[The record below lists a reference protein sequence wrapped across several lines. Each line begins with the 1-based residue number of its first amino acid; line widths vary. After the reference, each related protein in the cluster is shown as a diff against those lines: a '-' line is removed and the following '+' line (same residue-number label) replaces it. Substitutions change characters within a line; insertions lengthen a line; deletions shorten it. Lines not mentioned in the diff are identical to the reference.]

1 MAFKKKLY
9 RYRPKPEPPIETQRT
24 KKRLKPEP
32 CDPTSLERGVRQLLA
47 DKISGNMVGL
57 WLLVPE
63 HLRLGTWQLV
73 CGWTGQPGE
82 RIEPRIALQLIHE
95 AALCVAGVR
104 EKRTLSQKGF
114 ELLNGLPFVVADL
127 PVHQLLGARSVA
139 DAQRLQVA
147 LGLLRRASGH
157 YQGTLLGIDP
167 HRIRSYSKRQMRRHR
182 KDDASSP
189 TKVAQTFFV
198 LDADTAQP
206 VCFTTGTSARTVSQ
220 ATPALLALARA
231 ILQPE
236 TSGVLVLADAEHFT
250 QELLNEVHQNTQFDL
265 LVPMPMHPA
274 VRKQLALL
282 PPECFMRRWAGFA
295 TAKLPFQLPNAHT
308 HPFVQFV
315 QRLGEHPDDWTFKA
329 FLATADYNEADALTR
344 DYPKRWHIE
353 EFFNANQAL
362 GWNRAGTHNLNIRY
376 GHMTMALLAQTVIH
390 QLRSRLG
397 EPASTWEAS
406 HLAHDFFLGLDGDVR
421 VAHHTIIVTYY
432 NAPNVE
438 HLREHYEYL
447 PEKLR
452 AEHVDPRI
460 PWLYDF
466 ELDFRFR

>member
-1 MAFKKKLY
+1 MACKKKLY
-9 RYRPKPEPPIETQRT
+9 RYRPKPDPPIATQRT
-24 KKRLKPEP
+24 KKRLQPEP
-32 CDPTSLERGVRQLLA
+32 CDPTSLERGGRQLLA

-57 WLLVPE
+57 WLLIPE

-82 RIEPRIALQLIHE
+82 RIEPRIALQLLHE

-104 EKRTLSQKGF
+104 AQRTLSQKGV
-114 ELLNGLPFVVADL
+114 ELLNGLPSVVADL
-127 PVHQLLGARSVA
+127 PVHQRLGARSVA

-157 YQGTLLGIDP
+157 YQGTLLVIDP
-167 HRIRSYSKRQMRRHR
+167 PRIRSYSKRQMRRHR
-182 KDDASSP
+182 KDNASSP

-220 ATPALLALARA
+220 ATPALLDLARA
-231 ILQPE
+231 ILQPDK
-236 TSGVLVLADAEHFT
+236 TGVLVLADAEHFT
-250 QELLNEVHQNTQFDL
+250 QDLLAQVHQNTQFDL
-265 LVPMPMHPA
+265 LVPMPMQPT
-274 VRKQLALL
+274 VRKQLALV
-282 PPECFMRRWAGFA
+282 PPECFIRHWAGFA
-295 TAKLPFQLPNAHT
+295 TAQLPFQLPNAQT
-308 HPFVQFV
+308 QPFFQFV
-315 QRLGEHPDDWTFKA
+315 QRLGEPPADWTFKA
-329 FLATADYNEADALTR
+329 FLATADSNEADALTR

-362 GWNRAGTHNLNIRY
+362 GWHRAGTHNLNIRY
-376 GHMTMALLAQTVIH
+376 GHRTMALLAQTVIH
-390 QLRSRLG
+390 QLRARLG
-397 EPASTWEAS
+397 DPVSTWDAS
-406 HLAHDFFLGLDGDVR
+406 HLAHAFFLGLDGDVR
-421 VAHHTIIVTYY
+421 VAHNTIIVTYY
-432 NAPNVE
+432 NAPHVE
-438 HLREHYEYL
+438 HLRTPYEHL

-452 AEHVDPRI
+452 AEHVAPRI

>member
-1 MAFKKKLY
+1 M
-9 RYRPKPEPPIETQRT
+9 
-24 KKRLKPEP
+24 
-32 CDPTSLERGVRQLLA
+32 RQLLA
-47 DKISGNMVGL
+47 DTISGTMVGL
-57 WLLVPE
+57 WLLIPE

-73 CGWTGQPGE
+73 RGWTGQPGE
-82 RIEPRIALQLIHE
+82 RIEPRIALQLSHE
-95 AALCVAGVR
+95 AALGVAGVR

-114 ELLNGLPFVVADL
+114 ERLNGLPFVVADL
-127 PVHQLLGARSVA
+127 PVHQLLGALSVA

-157 YQGTLLGIDP
+157 SQGTLLVIDP
-167 HRIRSYSKRQMRRHR
+167 HRIRSDSKRQMRRHR

-189 TKVAQTFFV
+189 TKVAQPFFV
-198 LDADTAQP
+198 LDAETAQP
-206 VCFTTGTSARTVSQ
+206 VCCTTGTSARTVSQ
-220 ATPALLALARA
+220 APPALLELARA
-231 ILQPE
+231 MLQPD
-236 TSGVLVLADAEHFT
+236 TAGVLVLADAEHFT
-250 QELLNEVHQNTQFDL
+250 QALLDQVHQHTQFDL
-265 LVPMPMHPA
+265 LVPMPRQPA
-274 VRKQLALL
+274 VRTQRALI
-282 PPECFMRRWAGFA
+282 PPECFIRRWAGFA
-295 TAKLPFQLPNAHT
+295 TAKLPCQCTNAHT
-308 HPFVQFV
+308 PPFFQCV

-329 FLATADYNEADALTR
+329 FLATADSDEADALTR
-344 DYPKRWHIE
+344 DSPKRWHIE

-376 GHMTMALLAQTVIH
+376 GHMTMALLAQAVIH

-421 VAHHTIIVTYY
+421 GAHNTIIVTYD

-438 HLREHYEYL
+438 HLRKHYEHL

-452 AEHVDPRI
+452 AEQVDPRI